1 MYVLQ
6 TQHHFLSPD
15 PQQRF
20 SLTGHCYPDPVHK
33 VMEFTLYSPINLA
46 CRNIDFAVCNLIGMG
61 VST

>member
-6 TQHHFLSPD
+6 TQHHLLSPD

-33 VMEFTLYSPINLA
+33 VMEFTLCSPPIHLA
-46 CRNIDFAVCNLIGMG
+46 SRNIDFAVCI
-61 VST
+61 